1 MATLKYNRNDYLPTR
16 TNLSVSQVKAEYRR
30 LKVIA
35 QRRLERI
42 GRTEFRQT
50 GTYGYNEAMFGKGKG
65 SVRGKSEAELRK
77 MLYDLSSFV
86 TDPSKTLTGLRE
98 RRDLTI
104 AKINS
109 KYGADIVTKDNYFE
123 FLDFLNDKSMQPTF
137 EGLDSGQELQLWEMR
152 SKGLTNKAIR
162 DNFADLMKD
171 RENVLKALD
180 KLPNRK
186 RISYSELEKNLKN
199 DRLY

>member
-50 GTYGYNEAMFGKGKG
+50 KIYGYNEAMFGKGQG
-65 SVRGKSEAELRK
+65 SVRGKSETELRK

-98 RRDLTI
+98 RRDFTI
-104 AKINS
+104 AKING
-109 KYGADIVTKDNYFE
+109 KYGAEIVTKDNYFE
-123 FLDFLNDKSMQPTF
+123 FLDFLNDKSLESVF

-162 DNFADLMKD
+162 DKFADLMKD

-186 RISYSELEKNLKN
+186 RISYQELQENMK
-199 DRLY
+199 

>member
-50 GTYGYNEAMFGKGKG
+50 RTYGYNEAMFGKGKG

-104 AKINS
+104 AKING
-109 KYGADIVTKDNYFE
+109 KYGAEIVTKDNYFE

-162 DNFADLMKD
+162 DNFADLMKN
-171 RENVLKALD
+171 RENVLQALD

-186 RISYSELEKNLKN
+186 RISYSELEENLKK
-199 DRLY
+199 

>member
-16 TNLSVSQVKAEYRR
+16 TNLSISQVKAEYRR

-42 GRTEFRQT
+42 GKTEFRQT
-50 GTYGYNEAMFGKGKG
+50 RTYSYNEAMFGKGKG

-104 AKINS
+104 AKING
-109 KYGADIVTKDNYFE
+109 KYGAEIVTKDNYFE
-123 FLDFLNDKSMQPTF
+123 FLDFLNDKSLESVF

-162 DNFADLMKD
+162 GNFADLMKD

-186 RISYSELEKNLKN
+186 RISYQELQENMK
-199 DRLY
+199 

>member
-16 TNLSVSQVKAEYRR
+16 RNLSVSEVKAEYRR

-50 GTYGYNEAMFGKGKG
+50 KTYSYNVSMFGKGQG

-109 KYGADIVTKDNYFE
+109 KYGAEIVTKDNYFE
-123 FLDFLNDKSMQPTF
+123 FLNFLTDKSLESVF
-137 EGLDSGQELQLWEMR
+137 EGIDSGQELQLWEMR
-152 SKGLTNKAIR
+152 SKGLTTKAIR
-162 DNFADLMKD
+162 DKFADLMKD
-171 RENVLKALD
+171 REKVLNALD

-186 RISYSELEKNLKN
+186 RISYQELEENMK
-199 DRLY
+199 

>member
-42 GRTEFRQT
+42 GKTEFRQT
-50 GTYGYNEAMFGKGKG
+50 RTYSYNESMFGKGKG
-65 SVRGKSEAELRK
+65 SVRGKSETELRK

-86 TDPSKTLTGLRE
+86 TDPSKTLTGLRD
-98 RRDLTI
+98 RRDQTI
-104 AKINS
+104 AKING
-109 KYGADIVTKDNYFE
+109 KYGAEIVTKENYFE
-123 FLDFLNDKSMQPTF
+123 FLNFLNDKSMEPTF

-162 DNFADLMKD
+162 DNFADLFD
-171 RENVLKALD
+171 NREKVLKALD

-186 RISYSELEKNLKN
+186 RISYSELEENMK
-199 DRLY
+199 

>member
-1 MATLKYNRNDYLPTR
+1 MATLKYSRNDYLPTR
-16 TNLSVSQVKAEYRR
+16 TSLSVSQVKAEYRR

-35 QRRLERI
+35 QRRLQRI
-42 GRTEFRQT
+42 GKTEFSQT
-50 GTYGYNEAMFGKGKG
+50 KTYSYNEAMFGKGQG

-104 AKINS
+104 AKINGT
-109 KYGADIVTKDNYFE
+109 YGAEIVTKENYFE
-123 FLDFLNDKSMQPTF
+123 FLDFLNDKSLDSVF

-152 SKGLTNKAIR
+152 SKGLTTKAIR
-162 DNFADLMKD
+162 EKFADLMKD
-171 RENVLKALD
+171 REKVLNALN

-186 RISYSELEKNLKN
+186 RISYQELQENMK
-199 DRLY
+199 

>member
-50 GTYGYNEAMFGKGKG
+50 KTYGYNEAMFGKGQG

-104 AKINS
+104 AKING
-109 KYGADIVTKDNYFE
+109 KYGAEIVTKDNYFE

-162 DNFADLMKD
+162 DNFADLMKN
-171 RENVLKALD
+171 RENVLQALD

-186 RISYSELEKNLKN
+186 RISYSELEENLKK
-199 DRLY
+199 

>member
-42 GRTEFRQT
+42 GKTEFRQT
-50 GTYGYNEAMFGKGKG
+50 RTYGYNEAMFGKGKG

-104 AKINS
+104 AKING
-109 KYGADIVTKDNYFE
+109 KYGAEIVTKDNYFE
-123 FLDFLNDKSMQPTF
+123 FLDFLNDRSMQPTF

-162 DNFADLMKD
+162 DNFADLMKN
-171 RENVLKALD
+171 RENVLQALD

-186 RISYSELEKNLKN
+186 RISYSELEENLKK
-199 DRLY
+199 

>member
-42 GRTEFRQT
+42 GRTEFKQT
-50 GTYGYNEAMFGKGKG
+50 RTYGYNEAMFGKGKG

-109 KYGADIVTKDNYFE
+109 KYGAEIVTKDNYFE

-162 DNFADLMKD
+162 DNFADLMKN
-171 RENVLKALD
+171 RENVLQALD

-186 RISYSELEKNLKN
+186 RISYSELEENLKK
-199 DRLY
+199 